1 MAKLEH
7 MGARKDIVGIVVPSG
22 YSFNLDGN
30 FHLSLSERGNG
41 GILPIREK
49 FFH

>member
-1 MAKLEH
+1 MPLRALSLR
-7 MGARKDIVGIVVPSG
+7 MGKRAG

-41 GILPIREK
+41 ASSLYGKSFSIEP
-49 FFH
+49 HT